1 MKKNKK
7 ENFVWTG
14 LTKDDMKN
22 ISKKKSKKKKTR
34 EMWSDPYSDFQY
46 IYKKHSRGK
55 RPR

>member
-7 ENFVWTG
+7 ENGWWTG